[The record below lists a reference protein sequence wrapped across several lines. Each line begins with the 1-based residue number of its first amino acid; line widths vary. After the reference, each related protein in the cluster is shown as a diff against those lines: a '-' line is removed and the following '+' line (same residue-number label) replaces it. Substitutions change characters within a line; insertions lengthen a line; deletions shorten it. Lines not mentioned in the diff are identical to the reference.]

1 VVVLIMTVPSFAVAG
16 KGVGE
21 AQESEEG
28 DGRKH
33 GWVVS
38 VYRLKNDGNAAERNN
53 GWQRAV

>member
-1 VVVLIMTVPSFAVAG
+1 MAVPSFAVAG